1 MSAAVSITAVRSG
14 LNAGRIEIRQS
25 LTNGQD
31 IVSMLFIPAVL
42 LVVAL
47 FRRGSDIG
55 GTGFSFG
62 STTLASLLGMV
73 LAFNGLQAVAFS
85 LLMERED
92 GTLLR
97 AKAAPNGMVAYLVSK
112 IIHSSVT
119 SLVTTALLLV
129 PGLLLFEGVA
139 LNSAGAWFTLAWVLA
154 LGLLATMPIGAV
166 LGSLLDS
173 PRNISVVMFPL
184 LALFGISGI
193 FFPMTE
199 APEWLQFVAQV
210 FPVYWLGLGMRA
222 ALLPDAF
229 ASVEIG
235 DSWRLLETFLAL
247 GAWSALG
254 LVLAPVVLRR
264 MARKESGSAIAA
276 RKETAMRG

>member
-1 MSAAVSITAVRSG
+1 MSITAVRSG

>member
-1 MSAAVSITAVRSG
+1 MSAAASIAAVRSG
-14 LNAGRIEIRQS
+14 LNAGRIEVRQS

-55 GTGFSFG
+55 GTGLSLG

-119 SLVTTALLLV
+119 SLVTTVLLLV
-129 PGLLLFEGVA
+129 PGLLLFDGVA
-139 LNSAGAWFTLAWVLA
+139 LDSAGAWFTLVWVLA

-235 DSWRLLETFLAL
+235 GSWRLLETFLAL

-254 LVLAPVVLRR
+254 LLLAPAVLRR

-276 RKETAMRG
+276 RKETAMR

>member
-14 LNAGRIEIRQS
+14 LNAGRIEVRQS

-85 LLMERED
+85 LLTERED

-139 LNSAGAWFTLAWVLA
+139 LDSAGAWFTLVWVLA

-254 LVLAPVVLRR
+254 LLLAPVVLRR

>member
-1 MSAAVSITAVRSG
+1 MSAAVSIAAVRSG